1 MITLQSNKKETA
13 ISKFFQVDI
22 ISLKDF
28 VTKHLVLMIFYNGAI
43 SSGWSIIFREKVVTL
58 HKTLWQGDL
67 TTSHENYNHK

>member
-43 SSGWSIIFREKVVTL
+43 SG
-58 HKTLWQGDL
+58 G
-67 TTSHENYNHK
+67 

>member
-43 SSGWSIIFREKVVTL
+43 SGGRNILFSRKCCNFAQNIVTRRL
-58 HKTLWQGDL
+58 D
-67 TTSHENYNHK
+67 NI

>member
-43 SSGWSIIFREKVVTL
+43 SSG
-58 HKTLWQGDL
+58 
-67 TTSHENYNHK
+67 